1 MSITIPISLAADTGS
16 SNIDH
21 YTNNPD
27 LFIDFPGGS
36 YNVFING
43 NFYVS
48 FGAGPGLSY
57 APNAG
62 AFADGHYV
70 YEVVAQDASQYGSI
84 TFDLDTQ
91 QAAPAAPDLD
101 AASDTGFSNSDDKT
115 TDTTPTF
122 TGTADLDATVKIFD
136 GATELGT
143 TTADSVTGNWSF
155 TPSSPLPLSSHSI
168 TATPVDLAGNQTGP
182 PASL

>member
-1 MSITIPISLAADTGS
+1 MTITIPISLAADTGS

-115 TDTTPTF
+115 TDTSPTF
-122 TGTADLDATVKIFD
+122 TGTTDPDAVVKIFD
-136 GATELGT
+136 GATE
-143 TTADSVTGNWSF
+143 DRKSVVGKESRNWSL
-155 TPSSPLPLSSHSI
+155 TYHKQHNISSHSI
-168 TATPVDLAGNQTGP
+168 TGTAGD
-182 PASL
+182 